1 MGMIIESKSITMLK
15 QILDELKSIKKQL
28 KPSNEL
34 KELKERLNKLEARVT
49 VLEVCNIHQS
59 PITSP
64 FTNPYQPPIMF
75 DQGVPPSSPL
85 FPQVMGTS
93 NTENISELSKE
104 IDSSMPDTFKVD
116 ENNNIKAQSIAKKC
130 NEE

>member
-1 MGMIIESKSITMLK
+1 MIIENKSITMLK

-34 KELKERLNKLEARVT
+34 KELKERLSKLEARVV
-49 VLEVCNIHQS
+49 VLEACNIHQS

-75 DQGVPPSSPL
+75 DKGVPPSSPL
-85 FPQVMGTS
+85 FPQVMGNS
-93 NTENISELSKE
+93 NTENISDLSKE
-104 IDSSMPDTFKVD
+104 IDSSMP
-116 ENNNIKAQSIAKKC
+116 NIVNKPHIAKEFKKK
-130 NEE
+130 

>member
-1 MGMIIESKSITMLK
+1 MIIENKSITMLK

-28 KPSNEL
+28 KPNNEL
-34 KELKERLNKLEARVT
+34 KELKERLSQLEARVV
-49 VLEVCNIHQS
+49 VLETCNIHQS

-85 FPQVMGTS
+85 FPQVMGNS
-93 NTENISELSKE
+93 NTENISNLSKE
-104 IDSSMPDTFKVD
+104 TDSSMP
-116 ENNNIKAQSIAKKC
+116 NIVNKPHIAKEFKKK
-130 NEE
+130 

>member
-1 MGMIIESKSITMLK
+1 MARTMNESVLE
-15 QILDELKSIKKQL
+15 ILEAIYTELKSIKKQL
-28 KPSNEL
+28 KPNNEL
-34 KELKERLNKLEARVT
+34 KQLKERLNQLEVRVT
-49 VLEVCNIHQS
+49 VLEACNIHQS

-64 FTNPYQPPIMF
+64 FANPYQPPIMF

-104 IDSSMPDTFKVD
+104 IDSSMP
-116 ENNNIKAQSIAKKC
+116 NIVNKPHIAKEFKRK
-130 NEE
+130 

>member
-1 MGMIIESKSITMLK
+1 MRSTMNESVLEMLEA
-15 QILDELKSIKKQL
+15 IYTELKSIKKQL
-28 KPSNEL
+28 KPNNEL
-34 KELKERLNKLEARVT
+34 KELKEKLSRLESRVT
-49 VLEVCNIHQS
+49 VLEACNIHQS

-75 DQGVPPSSPL
+75 DNVPPSSPL
-85 FPQVMGTS
+85 FPQVMGNS

-104 IDSSMPDTFKVD
+104 IDASMPGTFKVD
-116 ENNNIKAQSIAKKC
+116 KNNNVKIPIIAKKF

>member
-1 MGMIIESKSITMLK
+1 MGELTKIDTLNVLK
-15 QILDELKSIKKQL
+15 AIYKELKEIKKQL

-34 KELKERLNKLEARVT
+34 KELKDRLNQLEARVT
-49 VLEVCNIHQS
+49 VLEACNIHQS

-64 FTNPYQPPIMF
+64 FTNPYQPPVMF
-75 DQGVPPSSPL
+75 DDIPPSSPL

-104 IDSSMPDTFKVD
+104 IDSNMPKII
-116 ENNNIKAQSIAKKC
+116 NKPHIAKEFKK
-130 NEE
+130 